1 MFVNAGRSDTVRAAK
16 GRGIAL
22 SHLPPNK
29 CLCNRPHCF
38 VLCNVCGYWTKGRVR
53 YCCPLHP
60 QTIFLFDIS
69 QCPQCKSYGFM
80 LTELKD

>member
-1 MFVNAGRSDTVRAAK
+1 MNVNFISDKTNTLRVGR
-16 GRGIAL
+16 GRGIAQ
-22 SHLPPNK
+22 SNLPYNK

-53 YCCPLHP
+53 YFCPIHP
-60 QTIFLFDIS
+60 KIVFLFDIA

-80 LTELKD
+80 LSEF